1 MKPRILGEHPLAKDD
16 NGRLR
21 SRIGTLFPYRNVL
34 VTLPGIHAMQR
45 LALLELLNAERL
57 AAGQPVLTREEESQ
71 VWENGVDLIIDAD
84 GVLIRP
90 DPDNMPLAF
99 KADEVLQE
107 LVPKHQIRY
116 LHVLNE
122 KVRTAIKRRGECWRI
137 NPLPK
142 SRTEM
147 IEMIARAKIGI
158 GGQEIYYYNRLT
170 GARLLTCDEFSRL
183 DEMDDEQLCRHL
195 IEIRDFSGKTNRHGE
210 REVRFFMAEGFSS
223 DELAID
229 FRTMDRSSLRSTYED
244 LCRQFE
250 RAVNPEYRVDD
261 SNSPAWRSHMCAA
274 LISQDDESISE
285 ETVLGLS
292 SEFFMQIHWLPG
304 GRVEEGELIFDPVF
318 EARAE
323 AESGSTLAN
332 LCDDKSRGIIYNF
345 VREYGDLEY
354 VNVGRVIGSLSRRPA
369 MYGRRDVYIA
379 VVKRVGMADEI
390 CNIIR
395 MQKWGI
401 REHLDSGKPLLDAI
415 YQSEEYSEYIQDR
428 RLGCRQL
435 GMNLPPRVTVRRL
448 VEKYSGTQQQFRGT
462 MIWSPYFQ
470 RDYIHGIAS
479 DKMPGYRFRSEAF
492 ALRFARLL
500 GRAAAVNM
508 IVGRCDLAG
517 NVLFDDGDEVV
528 IEDADGLPCD
538 IVVADHTGTF
548 ADYLSDLG
556 EFAADYAAPLNRRI
570 DMVPFPDRFA
580 EAYLDA
586 IEERF
591 AAVQQEYARQRRGFD
606 TLFKHQP
613 CDEAGNLAYR
623 WKRVLERLDTTDPS
637 ELKQR
642 IREKIHIPEC
652 DDAPDADSVASA

>member
-1 MKPRILGEHPLAKDD
+1 MLA
-16 NGRLR
+16 N
-21 SRIGTLFPYRNVL
+21 
-34 VTLPGIHAMQR
+34 H
-45 LALLELLNAERL
+45 
-57 AAGQPVLTREEESQ
+57 
-71 VWENGVDLIIDAD
+71 
-84 GVLIRP
+84 
-90 DPDNMPLAF
+90 
-99 KADEVLQE
+99 
-107 LVPKHQIRY
+107 
-116 LHVLNE
+116 
-122 KVRTAIKRRGECWRI
+122 
-137 NPLPK
+137 PLPK
-142 SRTEM
+142 SRAEMVEM
-147 IEMIARAKIGI
+147 IIHAKISI

-170 GARLLTCDEFSRL
+170 GARLLTYEEFGRL
-183 DEMDDEQLCRHL
+183 GEMDDASLCQHL
-195 IEIRDFSGKTNRHGE
+195 VEIRDFSTKTNRHGE
-210 REVRFFMAEGFSS
+210 REIRFFMAEGFSS
-223 DELAID
+223 DDMAID
-229 FRTMDRSSLRSTYED
+229 FRTMSGQAMRSTYAD
-244 LCRQFE
+244 LRRRYE
-250 RAVNPEYRVDD
+250 RAVNPEFRQDD
-261 SNSPAWRSHMCAA
+261 PNSPAWRSHMCAA
-274 LISQDDESISE
+274 LISQDDDESISE

-292 SEFFMQIHWLPG
+292 SEFFMQIQWLPG

-318 EARAE
+318 ESRASVE
-323 AESGSTLAN
+323 AGSALAA

-390 CNIIR
+390 CSILR

-415 YQSEEYSEYIQDR
+415 YQAEEYCEYVQDR

-435 GMNLPPRVTVRRL
+435 GMNLPPKVTVRRL
-448 VEKYSGTQQQFRGT
+448 IEKYDGNQQQFRGT

-538 IVVADHTGTF
+538 IIVADHTGTF

-556 EFAADYAAPLNRRI
+556 EFARDYAAPINRRI
-570 DMVPFPDRFA
+570 ELVPFPDRFVD
-580 EAYLDA
+580 AYLDA

-591 AAVQQEYARQRRGFD
+591 IAIQQEYARQRRGFD

-613 CDEAGNLAYR
+613 CDEAGNLSYR
-623 WKRVLERLDTTDPS
+623 WKRVLQRLVASDPS
-637 ELKQR
+637 ELKHR
-642 IREKIHIPEC
+642 IREKIQVPQPA
-652 DDAPDADSVASA
+652 DAPVTDSVASA